1 MDPLPEDLFSD
12 PAWHALHSKHRHLA
26 ILGHRA
32 CRYPRDV
39 APFAAVAAADAASMA
54 ELRGLLEPG
63 EQVWLSGDGY
73 AAAAGMVLDDQLTCL
88 QLALP
93 RTVDLTA
100 PSAGIASLAG
110 ENAREMVALTDV
122 AFPGFFRPRTCDM
135 GAYFGIRVDGILV
148 SMGGERLML
157 DGYPEISGICT
168 HPSHRGRGFA
178 ESIIAASR
186 SHAPSRR
193 TRVMDARRREQ
204 RTGARAVSPDGLRCD
219 AARHPQPVLPDAL
232 TGWLLDYGG
241 RVAQLLD
248 AGLPAKRSLIHA
260 S

>member
-12 PAWHALHSKHRHLA
+12 PAWHALHSQHRHLA

-73 AAAAGMVLDDQLTCL
+73 AAAAGMVLEDQLTCL

-93 RTVDLTA
+93 RTVDLAA
-100 PSAGIASLAG
+100 PSTPIASLGG

-135 GAYFGIRVDGILV
+135 GAYFGIRLDGALV

-168 HPSHRGRGFA
+168 HPCHRGRGFA
-178 ESIIAASR
+178 ESIIR
-186 SHAPSRR
+186 HLVR
-193 TRVMDARRREQ
+193 MH
-204 RTGARAVSPDGLRCD
+204 RA
-219 AARHPQPVLPDAL
+219 
-232 TGWLLDYGG
+232 
-241 RVAQLLD
+241 
-248 AGLPAKRSLIHA
+248 AGLVSWMHVVESNERALALYRRMGFVAMRRVTLSRFCRMR
-260 S
+260 

>member
-12 PAWHALHSKHRHLA
+12 PVWHALHSKHRHLA
-26 ILGHRA
+26 IRGHRA

-178 ESIIAASR
+178 ESIIAHLVR
-186 SHAPSRR
+186 MH
-193 TRVMDARRREQ
+193 
-204 RTGARAVSPDGLRCD
+204 RA
-219 AARHPQPVLPDAL
+219 
-232 TGWLLDYGG
+232 
-241 RVAQLLD
+241 
-248 AGLPAKRSLIHA
+248 AGLVSWMHVVESNERALALYRRMGFVVMRRVTLSRFCRLN
-260 S
+260 